1 MRWPAPLCVAALL
14 AALPATG
21 LAAGR
26 DAGVRVDGRF
36 STLWL
41 YATDSRDG
49 DGRSTLRNRLRT
61 TVRDAAHHNLRFEL
75 SGRQEIDLGRS
86 AAGDRIDYQIQE
98 AYLSADGLLRRADL
112 VVGRQYIPEAAATA
126 IDGGRVT
133 VHLGDRWLAGGFA
146 GATLKDNG
154 PHIQQDFRSY
164 GAFISYA
171 TLDYRLQLSAVSDRY
186 LGARDRDSIN
196 FQGSGRLG
204 EKSRLYTSATV
215 DLGQPT
221 NDPLLSNL
229 YVDLDYRASRALS
242 TSLVYS
248 LFQTF
253 YYLASGNAGT
263 FDDKDKESEPLLPD
277 TSNATTTH
285 RVEGR
290 ASYRLRRHYYLDTS
304 VRYQLR
310 TQDDLSNTNV
320 SVGVRDGNL
329 LGSGIEAAARYTLS
343 ISDALDTENFLL
355 RLSRTFFDDLQVDAS
370 ILHRRSALEIER
382 VVKPSTV
389 YSASA
394 YLTLGR
400 RWYAG
405 LNLDHARETDL
416 NTTTLFAQGG
426 VRF

>member
-1 MRWPAPLCVAALL
+1 
-14 AALPATG
+14 
-21 LAAGR
+21 
-26 DAGVRVDGRF
+26 VDGRF

-41 YATDSRDG
+41 YATDSRAG
-49 DGRSTLRNRLRT
+49 DARSTLRNRLRT
-61 TVRDAAHHNLRFEL
+61 TVRDTELHNLRFEL

-98 AYLSADGLLRRADL
+98 AYLSADRLLRRADV

-126 IDGGRVT
+126 IDGGRVA

-164 GAFISYA
+164 GAFVAYA
-171 TLDYRLQLSAVSDRY
+171 TLDYRLQLSAVRDRFK
-186 LGARDRDSIN
+186 GERDRDSIN

-204 EKSRLYTSATV
+204 EKTRLYTSATV

-221 NDPLLSNL
+221 ADPLLSNL
-229 YVDLDYRASRALS
+229 YVDLDYRVSRALS
-242 TSLVYS
+242 TSVVYS

-263 FDDKDKESEPLLPD
+263 FDDKDKEDVVILPD

-290 ASYRLRRHYYLDTS
+290 ASYRLRRHYYLDGS

-320 SVGVRDGNL
+320 SVGVRDGDL
-329 LGSGIEAAARYTLS
+329 LKSGVEVAARYTLS
-343 ISDALDTENFLL
+343 ISDALNTENFLL
-355 RLSRTFFDDLQVDAS
+355 RLSRTFLDDLQVDAS

-382 VVKPSTV
+382 VVNPSTV

-405 LNLDHARETDL
+405 LNLDHTRETDL
-416 NTTTLFAQGG
+416 TSTTLFAQGG